1 MKRYL
6 FLMICC
12 FIAVNGM
19 SQTFRIGGVS
29 RDSIAIFGLKNNI
42 LKLGIIADTVPIS
55 KKIVI
60 ENISEEPIDLYSIIP
75 TKGCLKFNYQ
85 KGKNNQLHFRR
96 KYVPTKMFEYIRC
109 KKHWCKFLHKKA
121 TLFTYSFRNWI
132 YKYGHR
138 HSLGRIQQK
147 KRKGRKER
155 IRHPFCIQVTFSMP
169 LCP

>member
-85 KGKNNQLHFRR
+85 KGIIQPKEKRIISFTLDVNMCLQ
-96 KYVPTKMFEYIRC
+96 KYSNISDVKIIDVNFYTKS
-109 KKHWCKFLHKKA
+109 H
-121 TLFTYSFRNWI
+121 TLYLLF
-132 YKYGHR
+132 
-138 HSLGRIQQK
+138 
-147 KRKGRKER
+147 
-155 IRHPFCIQVTFSMP
+155 
-169 LCP
+169 

>member
-55 KKIVI
+55 KK
-60 ENISEEPIDLYSIIP
+60 
-75 TKGCLKFNYQ
+75 
-85 KGKNNQLHFRR
+85 
-96 KYVPTKMFEYIRC
+96 
-109 KKHWCKFLHKKA
+109 
-121 TLFTYSFRNWI
+121 
-132 YKYGHR
+132 
-138 HSLGRIQQK
+138 
-147 KRKGRKER
+147 
-155 IRHPFCIQVTFSMP
+155 
-169 LCP
+169 

>member
-85 KGKNNQLHFRR
+85 KGIIQPKVKRIISFTLDVNMCLQ
-96 KYVPTKMFEYIRC
+96 KYSNISDVKIIDVNFYTK
-109 KKHWCKFLHKKA
+109 KP
-121 TLFTYSFRNWI
+121 
-132 YKYGHR
+132 
-138 HSLGRIQQK
+138 HSLPTLLGIGFINMDIDTLWEEYNK
-147 KRKGRKER
+147 KNGKEEKR
-155 IRHPFCIQVTFSMP
+155 EFDIRSVFR
-169 LCP
+169 

>member
-85 KGKNNQLHFRR
+85 KGL
-96 KYVPTKMFEYIRC
+96 
-109 KKHWCKFLHKKA
+109 
-121 TLFTYSFRNWI
+121 YSR
-132 YKYGHR
+132 
-138 HSLGRIQQK
+138 
-147 KRKGRKER
+147 KRKE
-155 IRHPFCIQVTFSMP
+155 
-169 LCP
+169 

>member
-85 KGKNNQLHFRR
+85 KRNYTAEREKNNQLHFRR
-96 KYVPTKMFEYIRC
+96 KYVPTKIFEYIRC
-109 KKHWCKFLHKKA
+109 KNH
-121 TLFTYSFRNWI
+121 
-132 YKYGHR
+132 
-138 HSLGRIQQK
+138 
-147 KRKGRKER
+147 
-155 IRHPFCIQVTFSMP
+155 
-169 LCP
+169 